1 MISADEAA
9 LSLLVRAL
17 RETLGPG
24 GAEMLSMERGPV
36 KPIAAA
42 RAMERSR
49 LCLWPGADSTHRF
62 PIWEVNDLVNGAS
75 SRRQGN
81 PILLVTQW
89 PNTLE
94 SLHQKVSAKLGWAWE
109 TKGELIEQGIDP
121 EIMLNPNGK
130 ECLLDMLIDGA
141 SRGYHEFEATKR
153 DTGIG
158 DPSRV
163 AANAATRSYAEEMRM
178 AGASDVHRAVQ
189 LSLHFTGDA
198 NDEMTYA
205 DIDDAM
211 KGAGLETIAHAVIGR
226 AMREMWRGVESESP
240 RKRIAGVLTRVVK
253 GIVPRT
259 DHSTSTDELPT

>member
-9 LSLLVRAL
+9 LSLLARTL
-17 RETLGPG
+17 RETLGHG

-62 PIWEVNDLVNGAS
+62 PIWEANDLANGS
-75 SRRQGN
+75 DPRRQGN
-81 PILLVTQW
+81 LILLVTQW

-94 SLHQKVSAKLGWAWE
+94 SLH
-109 TKGELIEQGIDP
+109 
-121 EIMLNPNGK
+121 
-130 ECLLDMLIDGA
+130 GA

-211 KGAGLETIAHAVIGR
+211 KGASLETIAHAVIGR